1 MHAAEGGL
9 LFDHMA
15 TPEGLDIPPIFEE
28 AFLNETVLSIGAAG
42 AGLVKYGKHNRELS
56 RTPMGCFVPFSKEGR
71 SNPSVAS
78 RCSSLL
84 PSLSADGRSFD
95 DVIAGCPFT
104 AGEINL
110 LSFTICR
117 RTL

>member
-42 AGLVKYGKHNRELS
+42 AGLPFHNHA
-56 RTPMGCFVPFSKEGR
+56 TAWQ
-71 SNPSVAS
+71 SVSICVIYHRIAMTVAVHNIEPI
-78 RCSSLL
+78 LQHY
-84 PSLSADGRSFD
+84 D
-95 DVIAGCPFT
+95 DA
-104 AGEINL
+104 
-110 LSFTICR
+110 
-117 RTL
+117 